1 MILALYAYA
10 AKNQVMTERS
20 DVMARQEKHGISVLN
35 MTIPAVV
42 SWTILF
48 CCVVGGLFTIYR
60 RDVLLCIL
68 FIVIAFT
75 FGLLLKNIHTLEVTH
90 KQLHKAIAKEKSKL
104 VEVAESAKRD
114 PLTHLYNKTE
124 TEELVEDYI
133 AGCDDPAAFIFIDVD
148 NFKAVN
154 DTMGHLFGDA
164 VLSELALKLRTLFR
178 DSDIVGR
185 IGGDEFV
192 IFMTRINDTE
202 VIENK
207 IRNVMQAFSRSFSQK
222 ETKCHI
228 SASVGAALYPRDGRT
243 FEDLMG
249 KSDMAMYHAKN
260 HGKNGYQFY
269 SNIEAENGG
278 DPVIVTLRPTVETP
292 ETPQKNFRE
301 NVADYM
307 LKIFFEYNDVN
318 RSVPVLLDF
327 VGRAYGIGRIEVASF
342 SDDDKYFYCL
352 HEWCQEGV
360 EPLDT
365 GTATPSDPW
374 EVISP
379 KLDEDNILYCEDLRA
394 SDTSYLDNDSAR
406 KRGVRTIIICY
417 ILENGRR
424 RAAVSF
430 EYFDAVRPLTAEMRD
445 SLLTISRTVCLFV
458 VRK

>member
-1 MILALYAYA
+1 
-10 AKNQVMTERS
+10 MTEGY
-20 DVMARQEKHGISVLN
+20 DVMARQDKHGTSVLN

-48 CCVVGGLFTIYR
+48 CCCVGGLFTIYR
-60 RDVLLCIL
+60 RDALLCIL
-68 FIVIAFT
+68 FVVIAFT
-75 FGLLLKNIHTLEVTH
+75 FGLLLKNIHTLETTH
-90 KQLHKAIAKEKSKL
+90 KQLRRAIAKEQSKL
-104 VEVAESAKRD
+104 VEVSESAKRD
-114 PLTHLYNKTE
+114 PLTQLYNKAE

-133 AGCDDPAAFIFIDVD
+133 ATSEDPAAFIFIDVD

-164 VLSELALKLRTLFR
+164 VLSELALKLKTLFR

-185 IGGDEFV
+185 IGGDEFA
-192 IFMTRINDTE
+192 IFMTRISDTE

-207 IRNVMQAFSRSFSQK
+207 IRNVMQAFSRSFAQK

-269 SNIEAENGG
+269 ANIEAENGG
-278 DPVIVTLRPTVETP
+278 HPVIVTLRPTVETP

-307 LKIFFEYNDVN
+307 LKIFFEYNDVD

-342 SDDDKYFYCL
+342 SDDDKYFFCL
-352 HEWCQEGV
+352 YEWCQEGIA
-360 EPLDT
+360 PLDT
-365 GTATPSDPW
+365 GTATPTDPW
-374 EVISP
+374 DIISS
-379 KLDEDNILYCEDLRA
+379 KLDEDNILYCEDMRA

-406 KRGVRTIIICY
+406 KRGVRTVIICY
-417 ILENGRR
+417 ILEKGKR

-430 EYFDAVRPLTAEMRD
+430 EYFDAVRPLSAEMRD
-445 SLLTISRTVCLFV
+445 SLLTISRAICLFV